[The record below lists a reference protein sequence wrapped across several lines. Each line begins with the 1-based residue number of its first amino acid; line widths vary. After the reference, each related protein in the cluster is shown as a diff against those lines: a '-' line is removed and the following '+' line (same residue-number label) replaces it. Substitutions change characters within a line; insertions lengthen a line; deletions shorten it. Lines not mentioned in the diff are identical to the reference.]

1 MKDTA
6 KKPSLAT
13 MQERDMSKEATHQ
26 KVVRILVKIFLYTF
40 PLLMA
45 LIVLFPFYW
54 MINSSLKT
62 LDEYR
67 LSVPTFWPHQVQ
79 FSNYA
84 EAFTA
89 ANLGRL
95 FINTVIVGVIST
107 ILSLIITVLSAFAFA
122 RLEFRGKNL
131 LFLLLVATMM
141 VPGEILTI
149 PNFVTLA
156 RLGWINTY
164 KAMVAPWATSVFSI
178 FLLRQQFASI
188 PQSYYKAARMD
199 GCSDLRYLFTVM
211 VPMSR
216 PTVVSIALLKIINSW
231 NSYLWPLISTNSRE
245 MRTLPVGLA
254 YFSTEAGTDYNTLM
268 AFSLMIIA
276 PTIIV
281 YLLTQKYIIQGVSK
295 TGLKG

>member
-1 MKDTA
+1 MKQTLGQKAA
-6 KKPSLAT
+6 KFLTYAILILGAAFILLPFVWMILTSVKPSNEVLK
-13 MQERDMSKEATHQ
+13 MPPQWIPSKIQWQNYVKAFKAVPFFTYL
-26 KVVRILVKIFLYTF
+26 KNSILVTVMITSCE
-40 PLLMA
+40 
-45 LIVLFPFYW
+45 LI
-54 MINSSLKT
+54 T
-62 LDEYR
+62 
-67 LSVPTFWPHQVQ
+67 
-79 FSNYA
+79 
-84 EAFTA
+84 
-89 ANLGRL
+89 
-95 FINTVIVGVIST
+95 T
-107 ILSLIITVLSAFAFA
+107 ILAAYAFAQ
-122 RLEFRGKNL
+122 LEFRGKNV

-231 NSYLWPLISTNSRE
+231 NSYLWPLISTNSRQ

-276 PTIIV
+276 PTILV

>member
-1 MKDTA
+1 MKTTLTQRFA
-6 KKPSLAT
+6 KFATYTLLVLGAAFILLPFLWMISTSLKPDN
-13 MQERDMSKEATHQ
+13 E
-26 KVVRILVKIFLYTF
+26 V
-40 PLLMA
+40 LLMPPKWIPSA
-45 LIVLFPFYW
+45 LQWKNYVDAFKAVPFFTYLKNSIV
-54 MINSSLKT
+54 
-62 LDEYR
+62 
-67 LSVPTFWPHQVQ
+67 V
-79 FSNYA
+79 
-84 EAFTA
+84 
-89 ANLGRL
+89 
-95 FINTVIVGVIST
+95 TVAITSCELITT
-107 ILSLIITVLSAFAFA
+107 ILAAFAFA
-122 RLEFRGKNL
+122 QLEFKGKNL
-131 LFLLLVATMM
+131 LFMLLVATMM

-156 RLGWINTY
+156 RLGWIDSY

-216 PTVVSIALLKIINSW
+216 PTIVSVALLKIINSW

-268 AFSLMIIA
+268 AFSLMIIT
-276 PTIIV
+276 PTILV
-281 YLLTQKYIIQGVSK
+281 YLFTQKYIIQGVSK

>member
-1 MKDTA
+1 MKQSMTQRLA
-6 KKPSLAT
+6 KFAT
-13 MQERDMSKEATHQ
+13 YT
-26 KVVRILVKIFLYTF
+26 ILIFGAAF
-40 PLLMA
+40 ILL
-45 LIVLFPFYW
+45 PFVW
-54 MINSSLKT
+54 MISTSLKPDNEV
-62 LDEYR
+62 LKMPPQWIP
-67 LSVPTFWPHQVQ
+67 SVIQWK
-79 FSNYA
+79 NYVDA
-84 EAFTA
+84 FEAVPFFTYLK
-89 ANLGRL
+89 NS
-95 FINTVIVGVIST
+95 IIVTVLITSCELITT
-107 ILSLIITVLSAFAFA
+107 ILAAFAFA
-122 RLEFRGKNL
+122 QLEFKGKNL
-131 LFLLLVATMM
+131 LFMLLVATMM

-156 RLGWINTY
+156 RLGWIDSY

-216 PTVVSIALLKIINSW
+216 PTIVSVALLKIINSW
-231 NSYLWPLISTNSRE
+231 NNYLWPLISTNSRE

-268 AFSLMIIA
+268 AFSLMIIT
-276 PTIIV
+276 PTILV
-281 YLLTQKYIIQGVSK
+281 YLFTQKYIIQGVSK

>member
-1 MKDTA
+1 MKQSMTQRLA
-6 KKPSLAT
+6 KFAT
-13 MQERDMSKEATHQ
+13 YA
-26 KVVRILVKIFLYTF
+26 ILIFGAVF
-40 PLLMA
+40 ILL
-45 LIVLFPFYW
+45 PFVW
-54 MINSSLKT
+54 MISTSLKPDNEV
-62 LDEYR
+62 LKMPPQWIP
-67 LSVPTFWPHQVQ
+67 SVIQWK
-79 FSNYA
+79 NYVDA
-84 EAFTA
+84 FEAVPFFTYLK
-89 ANLGRL
+89 NS
-95 FINTVIVGVIST
+95 IIVTVLITSCELITT
-107 ILSLIITVLSAFAFA
+107 ILAAFAFA
-122 RLEFRGKNL
+122 QLEFKGKNV

-156 RLGWINTY
+156 RLGWIDSY

-216 PTVVSIALLKIINSW
+216 PTIVSVALLKIINSW

-268 AFSLMIIA
+268 AFSLMIIT
-276 PTIIV
+276 PTILV
-281 YLLTQKYIIQGVSK
+281 YLFTQKYIIQGVSK

>member
-1 MKDTA
+1 MNQTPGQKAA
-6 KKPSLAT
+6 KLLTYAILIAGAVFILLPFVWMILTSVKPGKEVLK
-13 MQERDMSKEATHQ
+13 MPPVWIPSKIQWQNYVKAFKAVPFFTYL
-26 KVVRILVKIFLYTF
+26 KNSILVTVMITSCE
-40 PLLMA
+40 
-45 LIVLFPFYW
+45 LI
-54 MINSSLKT
+54 T
-62 LDEYR
+62 
-67 LSVPTFWPHQVQ
+67 
-79 FSNYA
+79 
-84 EAFTA
+84 
-89 ANLGRL
+89 
-95 FINTVIVGVIST
+95 T
-107 ILSLIITVLSAFAFA
+107 ILAAYAFAQ
-122 RLEFRGKNL
+122 LEFRGKNL

>member
-1 MKDTA
+1 
-6 KKPSLAT
+6 
-13 MQERDMSKEATHQ
+13 
-26 KVVRILVKIFLYTF
+26 
-40 PLLMA
+40 
-45 LIVLFPFYW
+45 
-54 MINSSLKT
+54 
-62 LDEYR
+62 
-67 LSVPTFWPHQVQ
+67 
-79 FSNYA
+79 
-84 EAFTA
+84 
-89 ANLGRL
+89 
-95 FINTVIVGVIST
+95 
-107 ILSLIITVLSAFAFA
+107 
-122 RLEFRGKNL
+122 
-131 LFLLLVATMM
+131 MM

-156 RLGWINTY
+156 HLGWINTY

-216 PTVVSIALLKIINSW
+216 PTMVSIALLKIINSW
-231 NSYLWPLISTNSRE
+231 NSYMWPLISTNSRE

-254 YFSTEAGTDYNTLM
+254 YFSTESGTDYNTLM

-276 PTIIV
+276 PTVIV

>member
-1 MKDTA
+1 MNQTLGQKAA
-6 KKPSLAT
+6 KLLTYAILILGAAFILLPFVWMILTSVKPSNEVLK
-13 MQERDMSKEATHQ
+13 MPPVWIPSKIQWQNYVKAFKAVPFFTYL
-26 KVVRILVKIFLYTF
+26 KNSILVTVMITSCE
-40 PLLMA
+40 
-45 LIVLFPFYW
+45 LI
-54 MINSSLKT
+54 T
-62 LDEYR
+62 
-67 LSVPTFWPHQVQ
+67 
-79 FSNYA
+79 
-84 EAFTA
+84 
-89 ANLGRL
+89 
-95 FINTVIVGVIST
+95 T
-107 ILSLIITVLSAFAFA
+107 ILAAYAFAQ
-122 RLEFRGKNL
+122 LEFRGKNL

>member
-1 MKDTA
+1 MKTTLTQRFA
-6 KKPSLAT
+6 KFAT
-13 MQERDMSKEATHQ
+13 YT
-26 KVVRILVKIFLYTF
+26 ILVLGAAFILLPFLWMISTSLK
-40 PLLMA
+40 PDNEVLLMPPKWIPSA
-45 LIVLFPFYW
+45 LQWKNYVDAFKAVPFFTYLKNSIV
-54 MINSSLKT
+54 
-62 LDEYR
+62 
-67 LSVPTFWPHQVQ
+67 V
-79 FSNYA
+79 
-84 EAFTA
+84 
-89 ANLGRL
+89 
-95 FINTVIVGVIST
+95 TVAITSCELITT
-107 ILSLIITVLSAFAFA
+107 ILAAFAFA
-122 RLEFRGKNL
+122 QLEFKGKNL
-131 LFLLLVATMM
+131 LFMLLVATMM

-156 RLGWINTY
+156 RLGWIDSY

-216 PTVVSIALLKIINSW
+216 PTIVSVALLKIINSW

-268 AFSLMIIA
+268 AFSLMIIT
-276 PTIIV
+276 PTVLV
-281 YLLTQKYIIQGVSK
+281 YLFTQKYIIQGVSK

>member
-1 MKDTA
+1 MKTTLTQRFA
-6 KKPSLAT
+6 KFAT
-13 MQERDMSKEATHQ
+13 YT
-26 KVVRILVKIFLYTF
+26 ILVLGAAFILLPFLWMISTSLK
-40 PLLMA
+40 PDNEVLLMPPKWIPSA
-45 LIVLFPFYW
+45 LQWKNYVDAFKAVPFFTYLKNSIV
-54 MINSSLKT
+54 
-62 LDEYR
+62 
-67 LSVPTFWPHQVQ
+67 V
-79 FSNYA
+79 
-84 EAFTA
+84 
-89 ANLGRL
+89 
-95 FINTVIVGVIST
+95 TVAITSCELITT
-107 ILSLIITVLSAFAFA
+107 ILAAFAFA
-122 RLEFRGKNL
+122 QLEFKGKNL
-131 LFLLLVATMM
+131 LFMLLVATMM

-156 RLGWINTY
+156 RLGWIDSY

-199 GCSDLRYLFTVM
+199 GCSDLRYLFTVI

-216 PTVVSIALLKIINSW
+216 PTIVSVALLKIINSW

-268 AFSLMIIA
+268 AFSLMIIT
-276 PTIIV
+276 PTILV
-281 YLLTQKYIIQGVSK
+281 YLFTQKYIIQGVSK

>member
-1 MKDTA
+1 MKKTLTQRLA
-6 KKPSLAT
+6 KFITYTILILGAAFILLPFVWMISTSVKPDNEVLKMPPQWIPTVIQWKNYVDAFKAVPFFTYLKNS
-13 MQERDMSKEATHQ
+13 
-26 KVVRILVKIFLYTF
+26 ILVT
-40 PLLMA
+40 
-45 LIVLFPFYW
+45 V
-54 MINSSLKT
+54 MITSCELVT
-62 LDEYR
+62 
-67 LSVPTFWPHQVQ
+67 
-79 FSNYA
+79 
-84 EAFTA
+84 
-89 ANLGRL
+89 
-95 FINTVIVGVIST
+95 T
-107 ILSLIITVLSAFAFA
+107 ILAAYAFAQ
-122 RLEFRGKNL
+122 LEFKGKNL
-131 LFLLLVATMM
+131 LFMLLVATMM

-156 RLGWINTY
+156 RLGWIDSY

-188 PQSYYKAARMD
+188 PQSYNKAARMD

-231 NSYLWPLISTNSRE
+231 NSYLWPLIATNSRE

-268 AFSLMIIA
+268 AFSLMIIS
-276 PTIIV
+276 PTILV
-281 YLLTQKYIIQGVSK
+281 YLFTQKYIIQGVSK

>member
-1 MKDTA
+1 MKTTLTQRFA
-6 KKPSLAT
+6 KFAT
-13 MQERDMSKEATHQ
+13 YT
-26 KVVRILVKIFLYTF
+26 ILVLGAAFILLPFLWMISTSLK
-40 PLLMA
+40 PDNEVLLMPPKWIPSA
-45 LIVLFPFYW
+45 LQWKNYVDAFKAVPFFTYLKNSIV
-54 MINSSLKT
+54 
-62 LDEYR
+62 
-67 LSVPTFWPHQVQ
+67 V
-79 FSNYA
+79 
-84 EAFTA
+84 
-89 ANLGRL
+89 
-95 FINTVIVGVIST
+95 TVAITSCELITT
-107 ILSLIITVLSAFAFA
+107 ILAAFSFA
-122 RLEFRGKNL
+122 QLEFKGKNL
-131 LFLLLVATMM
+131 LFMLLVATMM

-156 RLGWINTY
+156 RLGWIDSY

-216 PTVVSIALLKIINSW
+216 PTIVSVALLKIINSW

-268 AFSLMIIA
+268 AFSLMIIT
-276 PTIIV
+276 PTVLV
-281 YLLTQKYIIQGVSK
+281 YLFTQKYIIQGVSK

>member
-1 MKDTA
+1 MKQSMTQRLA
-6 KKPSLAT
+6 KFAT
-13 MQERDMSKEATHQ
+13 YT
-26 KVVRILVKIFLYTF
+26 ILIFGAAF
-40 PLLMA
+40 ILL
-45 LIVLFPFYW
+45 PFVW
-54 MINSSLKT
+54 MISTSLKPDNEV
-62 LDEYR
+62 LKMPPQWIP
-67 LSVPTFWPHQVQ
+67 SVIQWK
-79 FSNYA
+79 NYVDA
-84 EAFTA
+84 FEAVPFFTYLK
-89 ANLGRL
+89 NS
-95 FINTVIVGVIST
+95 IIVTVLITSCELITT
-107 ILSLIITVLSAFAFA
+107 ILAAFAFA
-122 RLEFRGKNL
+122 QLEFKGKNL
-131 LFLLLVATMM
+131 LFMLLVATMM

-156 RLGWINTY
+156 RLGWIDTY

-268 AFSLMIIA
+268 AFSLMIIT
-276 PTIIV
+276 PTILV
-281 YLLTQKYIIQGVSK
+281 YLFTQKYIIQGVSK

>member
-1 MKDTA
+1 MNQTPGQKAA
-6 KKPSLAT
+6 KLLTYAILIDGAVFILLPFVWMILTSVKPSKEVLK
-13 MQERDMSKEATHQ
+13 MPPVWIPSKIQWQNYVKAFKAVPFFTYL
-26 KVVRILVKIFLYTF
+26 KNSILVTVMITSCE
-40 PLLMA
+40 
-45 LIVLFPFYW
+45 LI
-54 MINSSLKT
+54 T
-62 LDEYR
+62 
-67 LSVPTFWPHQVQ
+67 
-79 FSNYA
+79 
-84 EAFTA
+84 
-89 ANLGRL
+89 
-95 FINTVIVGVIST
+95 T
-107 ILSLIITVLSAFAFA
+107 ILAAYAFAQ
-122 RLEFRGKNL
+122 LEFRGKNL

>member
-1 MKDTA
+1 MNQTPGQKAA
-6 KKPSLAT
+6 KLLTYAILIAGAVFILLPFVWMILTSVKPSKEVLK
-13 MQERDMSKEATHQ
+13 MPPVWIPSKIQWQNYVKAFKAVPFFTYL
-26 KVVRILVKIFLYTF
+26 KNSILVTVMITSCE
-40 PLLMA
+40 
-45 LIVLFPFYW
+45 LI
-54 MINSSLKT
+54 T
-62 LDEYR
+62 
-67 LSVPTFWPHQVQ
+67 
-79 FSNYA
+79 
-84 EAFTA
+84 
-89 ANLGRL
+89 
-95 FINTVIVGVIST
+95 T
-107 ILSLIITVLSAFAFA
+107 ILAAYAFAQ
-122 RLEFRGKNL
+122 LEFRGKNL

-216 PTVVSIALLKIINSW
+216 PTVVSIALLKIINRW

>member
-1 MKDTA
+1 MKTTLTQRFA
-6 KKPSLAT
+6 KFAT
-13 MQERDMSKEATHQ
+13 YT
-26 KVVRILVKIFLYTF
+26 ILVLGAAFILLPFLWMISTSLK
-40 PLLMA
+40 PDNEVLLMPPKWIPSA
-45 LIVLFPFYW
+45 LQWKNYVDAFKAVPFFTYLKNSIV
-54 MINSSLKT
+54 
-62 LDEYR
+62 
-67 LSVPTFWPHQVQ
+67 V
-79 FSNYA
+79 
-84 EAFTA
+84 
-89 ANLGRL
+89 
-95 FINTVIVGVIST
+95 TVAITSCELITT
-107 ILSLIITVLSAFAFA
+107 ILAAFAFA
-122 RLEFRGKNL
+122 QLEFKGKNL
-131 LFLLLVATMM
+131 LFMLLVATMM

-156 RLGWINTY
+156 RLGWIDSY

-188 PQSYYKAARMD
+188 PQSYYKAARVD

-216 PTVVSIALLKIINSW
+216 PTIVSVALLKIINSW

-268 AFSLMIIA
+268 AFSLMIIT
-276 PTIIV
+276 PTILV
-281 YLLTQKYIIQGVSK
+281 YLFTQKYIIQGVSK

>member
-1 MKDTA
+1 MNQTPGQKAA
-6 KKPSLAT
+6 KLLTYAILIAGAVFILLPFAWMILTSVKPSKEVLK
-13 MQERDMSKEATHQ
+13 MPPVWIPSKIQWQNYVKAFKAVPFFTYL
-26 KVVRILVKIFLYTF
+26 KNSILVTVMITSCE
-40 PLLMA
+40 
-45 LIVLFPFYW
+45 LI
-54 MINSSLKT
+54 T
-62 LDEYR
+62 
-67 LSVPTFWPHQVQ
+67 
-79 FSNYA
+79 
-84 EAFTA
+84 
-89 ANLGRL
+89 
-95 FINTVIVGVIST
+95 T
-107 ILSLIITVLSAFAFA
+107 ILAAYAFAQ
-122 RLEFRGKNL
+122 LEFRGKNL

>member
-1 MKDTA
+1 MNQTPGQKAA
-6 KKPSLAT
+6 KLLTYAILIAGAVFILLPFVWMILTSVKPSKEVLK
-13 MQERDMSKEATHQ
+13 MPPVWIPSKIQWQNYVKAFKAVPFFTYL
-26 KVVRILVKIFLYTF
+26 KNSILVTVMITSCELIPT
-40 PLLMA
+40 LL
-45 LIVLFPFYW
+45 
-54 MINSSLKT
+54 
-62 LDEYR
+62 
-67 LSVPTFWPHQVQ
+67 
-79 FSNYA
+79 
-84 EAFTA
+84 A
-89 ANLGRL
+89 AY
-95 FINTVIVGVIST
+95 
-107 ILSLIITVLSAFAFA
+107 AFAQ
-122 RLEFRGKNL
+122 LEFRGKNL

>member
-1 MKDTA
+1 MKQSMTQRLA
-6 KKPSLAT
+6 KFAT
-13 MQERDMSKEATHQ
+13 YT
-26 KVVRILVKIFLYTF
+26 ILIFGAAF
-40 PLLMA
+40 ILL
-45 LIVLFPFYW
+45 PFVW
-54 MINSSLKT
+54 MISTSLKPDNEV
-62 LDEYR
+62 LKMPPQWIP
-67 LSVPTFWPHQVQ
+67 SVIQWK
-79 FSNYA
+79 NYVDA
-84 EAFTA
+84 FEAVPFFTYLK
-89 ANLGRL
+89 NS
-95 FINTVIVGVIST
+95 IIVTVLITSCELITT
-107 ILSLIITVLSAFAFA
+107 ILAAFAFA
-122 RLEFRGKNL
+122 QLEFKGKNL
-131 LFLLLVATMM
+131 LFMLLVATMM

-156 RLGWINTY
+156 RLGWIDSY

-216 PTVVSIALLKIINSW
+216 PTIVSVALLKIINSW

-268 AFSLMIIA
+268 AFSLMIIT
-276 PTIIV
+276 PTILV
-281 YLLTQKYIIQGVSK
+281 YLFTQKYIIQGVSK

>member
-1 MKDTA
+1 MKTTLTQRFA
-6 KKPSLAT
+6 KFAT
-13 MQERDMSKEATHQ
+13 YT
-26 KVVRILVKIFLYTF
+26 ILVLGAAFILLPFLWMISTSLK
-40 PLLMA
+40 PDNEVLLMPPKWIPSA
-45 LIVLFPFYW
+45 LQWKNYVDAFKAVPFFTYLKNSIV
-54 MINSSLKT
+54 
-62 LDEYR
+62 
-67 LSVPTFWPHQVQ
+67 V
-79 FSNYA
+79 
-84 EAFTA
+84 
-89 ANLGRL
+89 
-95 FINTVIVGVIST
+95 TVAITSCELITT
-107 ILSLIITVLSAFAFA
+107 ILAAFAFA
-122 RLEFRGKNL
+122 QLEFKGKNL
-131 LFLLLVATMM
+131 LFMLLVATMM

-156 RLGWINTY
+156 RLGWIDSY

-216 PTVVSIALLKIINSW
+216 PTIVSVALLKIINSW

-268 AFSLMIIA
+268 AFSLMIIT
-276 PTIIV
+276 PTILV
-281 YLLTQKYIIQGVSK
+281 YLFTQKYIIQGIERSGI
-295 TGLKG
+295 TG

>member
-1 MKDTA
+1 MKKTLTQRLA
-6 KKPSLAT
+6 KFIT
-13 MQERDMSKEATHQ
+13 YT
-26 KVVRILVKIFLYTF
+26 ILILGAAFI
-40 PLLMA
+40 LL
-45 LIVLFPFYW
+45 PFVW
-54 MINSSLKT
+54 MISTSVKPDNEVLKM
-62 LDEYR
+62 
-67 LSVPTFWPHQVQ
+67 PPQWIP
-79 FSNYA
+79 
-84 EAFTA
+84 
-89 ANLGRL
+89 
-95 FINTVIVGVIST
+95 TVIQWKNYVDAFKAVPFFTYLKNSIVVTVAITSCELITT
-107 ILSLIITVLSAFAFA
+107 ILAAFAFA
-122 RLEFRGKNL
+122 QLEFKGKNL
-131 LFLLLVATMM
+131 LFMLLVATMM

-156 RLGWINTY
+156 RLGWIDSY

-199 GCSDLRYLFTVM
+199 GCSDLWYLFTVM

-216 PTVVSIALLKIINSW
+216 PTIVSVALLKIINSW

-268 AFSLMIIA
+268 AFSLMIIS
-276 PTIIV
+276 PTILV
-281 YLLTQKYIIQGVSK
+281 YLFTQKYIIQGVSK

>member
-1 MKDTA
+1 MKTTLTQRLA
-6 KKPSLAT
+6 KFAT
-13 MQERDMSKEATHQ
+13 YT
-26 KVVRILVKIFLYTF
+26 ILVLGAAFILLPFLWMISTSLK
-40 PLLMA
+40 PDNEVLLMPPKWIPSA
-45 LIVLFPFYW
+45 LQWKNYVDAFKAVPFFTYLKNSIV
-54 MINSSLKT
+54 
-62 LDEYR
+62 
-67 LSVPTFWPHQVQ
+67 V
-79 FSNYA
+79 
-84 EAFTA
+84 
-89 ANLGRL
+89 
-95 FINTVIVGVIST
+95 TVAITSCELITT
-107 ILSLIITVLSAFAFA
+107 ILAAFAFA
-122 RLEFRGKNL
+122 QLEFKGKNL
-131 LFLLLVATMM
+131 LFMLLVATMM

-156 RLGWINTY
+156 RLGWIDSY

-216 PTVVSIALLKIINSW
+216 PTIVSVALLKIINSW

-268 AFSLMIIA
+268 AFSLMIIT
-276 PTIIV
+276 PTILV
-281 YLLTQKYIIQGVSK
+281 YLFTQKYIIQGVSK

>member
-1 MKDTA
+1 MKTTLTQRFA
-6 KKPSLAT
+6 KFATYTMLVLGAAFILLPFLWMISTSLKPDN
-13 MQERDMSKEATHQ
+13 E
-26 KVVRILVKIFLYTF
+26 V
-40 PLLMA
+40 LLMPPKWIPSA
-45 LIVLFPFYW
+45 LQWKNYVDAFKAVPFFTYLKNSIV
-54 MINSSLKT
+54 
-62 LDEYR
+62 
-67 LSVPTFWPHQVQ
+67 V
-79 FSNYA
+79 
-84 EAFTA
+84 
-89 ANLGRL
+89 
-95 FINTVIVGVIST
+95 TVAITSCELVTT
-107 ILSLIITVLSAFAFA
+107 ILAAYAFAQ
-122 RLEFRGKNL
+122 LEFKGKNL
-131 LFLLLVATMM
+131 LFMLLVATMM

-156 RLGWINTY
+156 RLGWIDSY

-188 PQSYYKAARMD
+188 PQSYHKAARMD

-216 PTVVSIALLKIINSW
+216 PTIVSVALLKIINSW

-268 AFSLMIIA
+268 AFSLMIIT
-276 PTIIV
+276 PTVLV
-281 YLLTQKYIIQGVSK
+281 YLFTQKYIIQGVSK

>member
-1 MKDTA
+1 MKKTLTQRLA
-6 KKPSLAT
+6 KFITYTILILGAAFILLPFVWMISTSVKPDNEVLKMPPQWIPTVIQWKNYVDAFKAVPFFTYLKNS
-13 MQERDMSKEATHQ
+13 
-26 KVVRILVKIFLYTF
+26 ILVT
-40 PLLMA
+40 
-45 LIVLFPFYW
+45 V
-54 MINSSLKT
+54 MITSCELVT
-62 LDEYR
+62 
-67 LSVPTFWPHQVQ
+67 
-79 FSNYA
+79 
-84 EAFTA
+84 
-89 ANLGRL
+89 
-95 FINTVIVGVIST
+95 T
-107 ILSLIITVLSAFAFA
+107 ILAAYAFAQ
-122 RLEFRGKNL
+122 LEFKGKNL
-131 LFLLLVATMM
+131 LFMLLVATMM

-156 RLGWINTY
+156 RLGWIDSY

-216 PTVVSIALLKIINSW
+216 PTIVSVALLKIINSW

-268 AFSLMIIA
+268 AFSLMIIT
-276 PTIIV
+276 PTILV
-281 YLLTQKYIIQGVSK
+281 YLFTQKYIIQGVSK